1 MAANRVLVPTHFSAP
16 PTLKNGAVA
25 VHLNGSSMGTT
36 WQVKL
41 MQNATIS
48 SPKQQTLEL
57 EQGIQTCLNQVVAQ
71 MSTWETESNISRFN
85 NAPKNTWHVLPKEFF
100 TVLDY
105 ALLIAQQTQ
114 GAFNPNIGRLTNLW
128 GFGPAGKIAQAPT
141 SEAIEEAMAHSHWR
155 DIKIDKPQNKILQSG
170 NVHLDLSSIAKG
182 FGVDQVALY
191 LQAQNIHHYLIEVG
205 GELRGKGIKQDGQP
219 WWVEFEQVQSSPTQ
233 MQMKAHT
240 IVALHELSIAT
251 SGDYRRFFVQ
261 DNTSYSH
268 TIDPRTGQPITH
280 GLASVTVLHPQC
292 MIADALATAMNVL
305 GVEQGLAY
313 ANQLDVSALFVSR
326 TEEGLKENMSQ
337 HFQRMLDA

>member
-25 VHLNGSSMGTT
+25 IHLNGSSMGTT

-41 MQNATIS
+41 MHESTIS
-48 SPKQQTLEL
+48 NQNQQTLEL
-57 EQGIQTCLNQVVAQ
+57 KQGIQACLNQVVAQ

-85 NAPKNTWHVLPKEFF
+85 HAPKNTWHVLPKEFF

-128 GFGPAGKIAQAPT
+128 GFGPTGKIAQAPT
-141 SEAIEEAMAHSHWR
+141 AAAIEEAVAHNHWC
-155 DIKIDKPQNKILQSG
+155 DIKIDKPQNKILQTG
-170 NVHLDLSSIAKG
+170 HIHLDLSSIAKG

-191 LQAQNIHHYLIEVG
+191 LQKQNIHHYLIEVG

-219 WWVEFEQVQSSPTQ
+219 WWVEFEQVQDVPAQ
-233 MQMKAHT
+233 MQANT

-268 TIDPRTGQPITH
+268 TIDPRTGKPITH

-292 MIADALATAMNVL
+292 MIADALATAMNVMGL
-305 GVEQGLAY
+305 EQGLAY
-313 ANQLDVSALFVSR
+313 AKQLDIAALFVSR
-326 TEEGLKENMSQ
+326 TEEGLEENMSP